1 MGNYAV
7 YLPRHPSTALNNVLL
22 PRPYF
27 GSIWPERPLSSSSYH
42 LCWIQET
49 LHQTNL
55 SQGVLAGKK
64 TESIPNQR
72 LGSIWQIAKLIKHV
86 SSFQHCKVDNISV
99 VFPARESEE
108 SLQGVNISCRWP
120 WNYSFLVDCNEN
132 ILFLTIENISV
143 DHEHFFLVD
152 CKRFGQINVQWE
164 HSWNCKNHL
173 DGCIVIVI
181 ESFSTWRH
189 FCCAISFKSQ
199 GLGGWTPSGRIRWE
213 A

>member
-1 MGNYAV
+1 MSCCRGHILAQFDQ
-7 YLPRHPSTALNNVLL
+7 RDPS
-22 PRPYF
+22 RPHRIISAEF
-27 GSIWPERPLSSSSYH
+27 KRPSIRQICLKELSREKK
-42 LCWIQET
+42 LET
-49 LHQTNL
+49 W
-55 SQGVLAGKK
+55 
-64 TESIPNQR
+64 R

-108 SLQGVNISCRWP
+108 SLQGVSISCRWP

-152 CKRFGQINVQWE
+152 CKHFGKINVQWE

-173 DGCIVIVI
+173 DGCIEIVI

-189 FCCAISFKSQ
+189 FCCAYLCEYISFKSQ